1 MENGPFID
9 DFPIKTSIYEGFSM
23 AMLNNQ
29 RVLRVL
35 VYQHLSE
42 IFTHPGVNKSK
53 RVPVRQTCQSTW
65 KVSRVRRMHCRW
77 GLHCLGMW
85 KNWLGRVKQEEL
97 IDFFFLMYVY
107 IYIYINLYTCLY
119 ISTFFSIQLIDWLIV
134 IDGWIN
140 ITDDIRIRL
149 IDLADFTDF
158 IVCLTSLN
166 TQITVIII

>member
-1 MENGPFID
+1 
-9 DFPIKTSIYEGFSM
+9 
-23 AMLNNQ
+23 
-29 RVLRVL
+29 
-35 VYQHLSE
+35 
-42 IFTHPGVNKSK
+42 
-53 RVPVRQTCQSTW
+53 
-65 KVSRVRRMHCRW
+65 
-77 GLHCLGMW
+77 
-85 KNWLGRVKQEEL
+85 
-97 IDFFFLMYVY
+97 MYVY